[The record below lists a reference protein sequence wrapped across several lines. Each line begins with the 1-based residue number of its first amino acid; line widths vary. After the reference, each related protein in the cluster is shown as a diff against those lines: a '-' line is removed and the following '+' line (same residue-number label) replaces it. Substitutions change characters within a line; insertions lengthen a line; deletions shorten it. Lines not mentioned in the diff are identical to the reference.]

1 MTKVDPFVMRLAVAV
16 QIREKELN
24 ASEKSSSHGPLSQ
37 SEIGAL
43 RDLFQRI
50 ARADEANPQCFALG
64 LDCSLPDHSPIDFN
78 SVPPERDILAI
89 FREHLL
95 IVSNPARG
103 ASVGG
108 LLKMAFKGMGKKD
121 PSDAPRT
128 RIEFA
133 HLSLAEIVENGPGV
147 RGASES
153 FIHLVSPKQEIWFWV
168 DAPMDS
174 AEELERKIGGLV
186 ATRGRI
192 AINPD

>member
-1 MTKVDPFVMRLAVAV
+1 MTNVDPFVMKLAVAV

-37 SEIGAL
+37 SEIGVL

-64 LDCSLPDHSPIDFN
+64 LDCSLPDHRPIDFN
-78 SVPPERDILAI
+78 SVPPERDILAL
-89 FREHLL
+89 FPEHLL

-103 ASVGG
+103 ASIGG
-108 LLKMAFKGMGKKD
+108 LLKMAFKGMGQKD

-133 HLSLAEIVENGPGV
+133 HLSLAEVVNNGPGAT
-147 RGASES
+147 GTSES
-153 FIHLVSPKQEIWFWV
+153 FIHLVSPNQEIWFWV
-168 DAPMDS
+168 DLPMDS
-174 AEELERKIGGLV
+174 AEVLERTITALV
-186 ATRGRI
+186 PTRGRVV
-192 AINPD
+192 INPD